1 MGSRHSSLIRPKIR
15 FGRAMYFSKTYIA
28 LRMLLGTGAKRFC
41 FLCSCV
47 GIAFLSSTASASS
60 NYPFVFKGFVNLSDS
75 YMFSIL
81 DATSNRSVW
90 LEPSQDLN
98 GFSIVAF
105 DPNEHALTFKWNEN
119 LGILY
124 LGGGS
129 AGAHELSRQ
138 EVSSTTRIVFG
149 ANSSSVHQ
157 RSKSTDALANQK
169 SSPSFRSQAESFAS
183 GVRRASPSA
192 DSQSDRRGNS
202 TEAYGSASS
211 PAGGTGVTP
220 QHKLSSVVLR
230 NQIVRNRINSRPHA
244 SDHIRDV
251 EAKSAQ

>member
-1 MGSRHSSLIRPKIR
+1 MW
-15 FGRAMYFSKTYIA
+15 FSKTYAA
-28 LRMLLGTGAKRFC
+28 LWMRLGAGSKRLR

-47 GIAFLSSTASASS
+47 SMMFLTSIASADS

-81 DATSNRSVW
+81 DATNNRSVW

-105 DPNEHALTFKWNEN
+105 DPNERALTFKWNES

-129 AGAHELSRQ
+129 ASAYELSRQ
-138 EVSSTTRIVFG
+138 EASSTTRIVFG
-149 ANSSSVHQ
+149 ANFSSVRQ
-157 RSKSTDALANQK
+157 RAISTDARADQN
-169 SSPSFRSQAESFAS
+169 SSSSLRSQAESFAS

-192 DSQSDRRGNS
+192 EPQPDRRGNS
-202 TEAYGSASS
+202 TEAYGVASS
-211 PAGGTGVTP
+211 PTVGTVVTP
-220 QHKLSSVVLR
+220 QQKRSSVVLR
-230 NQIVRNRINSRPHA
+230 NQISRNRINSRPHA

-251 EAKSAQ
+251 AAKTAQ